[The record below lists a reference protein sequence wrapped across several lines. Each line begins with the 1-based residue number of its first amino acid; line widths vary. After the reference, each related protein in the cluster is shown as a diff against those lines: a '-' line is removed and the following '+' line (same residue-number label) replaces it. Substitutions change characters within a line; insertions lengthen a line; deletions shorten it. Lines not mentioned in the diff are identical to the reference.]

1 MYLYYATLV
10 VIADNRLATIPNFIR
25 RDAWRQISDRL
36 GQKLRFYMIQDGTG
50 RLPTADELPVF
61 NQRLVR
67 TIILD
72 LNHLRFLGG
81 LAADGQNA
89 GNEHQR
95 RFQQALNTFT
105 AIKGLLD
112 VINLKY
118 RRLHKLALV
127 RVLNGDP
134 TLSTAQWYFL
144 SKKFLAK

>member
-10 VIADNRLATIPNFIR
+10 VIADNRLATVPNFIR

-81 LAADGQNA
+81 LAADGYN
-89 GNEHQR
+89 
-95 RFQQALNTFT
+95 
-105 AIKGLLD
+105 ILL
-112 VINLKY
+112 V
-118 RRLHKLALV
+118 
-127 RVLNGDP
+127 
-134 TLSTAQWYFL
+134 S
-144 SKKFLAK
+144 S